1 MGNIAFAIILFFNAF
16 LGGLTVPV
24 ISLIFLD
31 KGLSLPDLSIFLGL
45 YSLVIIFAEVP
56 TGILAD
62 TMGRKKIFSISLV
75 GTILSSFFLLL
86 GKRRILLFVAI
97 AMAGLSRAFASGSLD
112 ALYVDH
118 SIAGRKDGV
127 EKIAAKVTA
136 NISILETLGLAL
148 GSTLGGFLPVI
159 ANKYFKFLGTYDLN
173 LLLKIALTIPTLVMT
188 WVWIREYETAKSEE
202 RFSLKNRI
210 VDAVSLMQR
219 DTILRSLFL
228 SVFSTGFFLF
238 SLETYWQPRL
248 VSLIPNDS
256 FLWILGVMSGIYY
269 ISAIGGN
276 MIAQRCLAHMQVD
289 MRRFYVI
296 FRVCLAGALL
306 LMALQKNLALFLF
319 GYACVYLCLGICNVP
334 EGAILHSR
342 ISSENR
348 ASFLSITSLIAHI
361 GALSSSFVNTVL
373 IGRLSIPGIWLIG
386 STALLLS
393 SISAGKRI
401 LVRNDEL

>member
-31 KGLSLPDLSIFLGL
+31 KGLSLTDLSIFLGM
-45 YSLVIIFAEVP
+45 YSLVIVFAEVP

-62 TMGRKKIFSISLV
+62 MMGRKKIFSISLV

-118 SIAGRKDGV
+118 SIAGRKDDV
-127 EKIAAKVTA
+127 ERIAAKVTA
-136 NISILETLGLAL
+136 RISILETLGLAI

-159 ANKYFKFLGTYDLN
+159 VNKYFKFLGIYDLN
-173 LLLKIALTIPTLVMT
+173 LLLKIALAILTLIMT
-188 WVWIREYETAKSEE
+188 WVWIQEYEKEKNEE

-210 VDAVSLMQR
+210 GDAVSLMKR
-219 DTILRSLFL
+219 DQILRSLFL
-228 SVFSTGFFLF
+228 SIFSTGFFLF

-248 VSLIPNDS
+248 ISLIPNDS

-276 MIAQRCLAHMQVD
+276 IIAQNCLAHMQID
-289 MRRFYVI
+289 MKRFYIV

-306 LMALQKNLALFLF
+306 LMSIQKNLMLFLF
-319 GYACVYLCLGICNVP
+319 SYACIYLCLGICNVP